1 MWTIFIITTSLQLVV
16 IWYLHKENTHRMTIG
31 LPSNW
36 DDLVIGWDEVA
47 CSFEETGVPSGRL
60 GSLVI
65 APGKVLCR
73 LNVLYQNRLD

>member
-1 MWTIFIITTSLQLVV
+1 
-16 IWYLHKENTHRMTIG
+16 MTIG

-73 LNVLYQNRLD
+73 VNVLYQNRLD